1 MTKAEI
7 ESGLARGLVFVQ
19 RANASSQE
27 KLWVEE
33 LIAENKARC
42 FWAFVDPGYTSRMVR
57 LVRRKGEGPKVKPPS
72 RWLDEHA
79 SERVWE
85 YPSKPSMFLLH
96 LSNYGLYPVWIGF
109 LLRKLARDRGQY
121 PTPLTPEFLYD
132 LARHI
137 ARYGKTYNYDIHS
150 FRRHVSLAFHR
161 IMYRIEQ
168 PMTPVE
174 RYDHIVDHFLAWYGL
189 APLPTIV
196 GEKHWTTYLPN

>member
-1 MTKAEI
+1 LAGKNDQ
-7 ESGLARGLVFVQ
+7 SGDRSRF
-19 RANASSQE
+19 STDSQE
-27 KLWVEE
+27 KLWVEQ
-33 LIAENKARC
+33 LIAENEARG

-57 LVRRKGEGPKVKPPS
+57 LVRRKGEGPKVKPS
-72 RWLDEHA
+72 RQWLDEHA
-79 SERVWE
+79 SEWVWE

-96 LSNYGLYPVWIGF
+96 LCNYGLYPVWIGF

-121 PTPLTPEFLYD
+121 PTPLTPEFISD
-132 LARHI
+132 LALKT
-137 ARYGKTYNYDIHS
+137 ARYGRTHNYSIDT
-150 FRRHVSLAFHR
+150 FRRHVSRTFER

-174 RYDHIVDHFLAWYGL
+174 RYNSVDSFLARYGL